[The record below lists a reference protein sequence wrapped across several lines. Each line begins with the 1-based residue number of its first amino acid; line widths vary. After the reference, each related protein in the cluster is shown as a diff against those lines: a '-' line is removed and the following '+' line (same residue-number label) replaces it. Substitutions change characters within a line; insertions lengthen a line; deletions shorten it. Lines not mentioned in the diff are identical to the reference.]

1 MNINDVSKREV
12 LDFDQF
18 KKKVHDETYKPF
30 DAENQESG
38 EGKTGLHKIKRE
50 PAYDWVGYA
59 DAVFSPEKAGIEIPG
74 YNSSGN
80 REYTLANAGP
90 SIVNAPN
97 SSIANGIIGGAL
109 GESTINESFSIKR
122 LKDF

>member
-18 KKKVHDETYKPF
+18 RKKVHDETFKPF
-30 DAENQESG
+30 SEENQEGG

-59 DAVFSPEKAGIEIPG
+59 DAVFSPEKAGIQVPG
-74 YNSSGN
+74 YNAKGD
-80 REYTLANAGP
+80 RDYINAIGG
-90 SIVNAPN
+90 
-97 SSIANGIIGGAL
+97 NGIPDPGMRATMDTS
-109 GESTINESFSIKR
+109 ESQISESLIIR
-122 LKDF
+122 LSDF